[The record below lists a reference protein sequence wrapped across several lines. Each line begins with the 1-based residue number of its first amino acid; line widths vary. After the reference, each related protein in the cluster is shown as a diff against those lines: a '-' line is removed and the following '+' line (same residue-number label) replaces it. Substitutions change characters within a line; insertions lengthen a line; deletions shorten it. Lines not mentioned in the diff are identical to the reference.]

1 MAMALNGAFEQ
12 IGITK
17 IASVGQPLN
26 PAHHNAI
33 QVIAV
38 EGTAPNIIVDEMQ
51 SGYMFGDN
59 ILRTAMVV
67 VAK

>member
-1 MAMALNGAFEQ
+1 M
-12 IGITK
+12 
-17 IASVGQPLN
+17 
-26 PAHHNAI
+26 HHNAI
-33 QVIAV
+33 QAIEVPD
-38 EGTAPNIIVDEMQ
+38 TKSNIIVDEMQ